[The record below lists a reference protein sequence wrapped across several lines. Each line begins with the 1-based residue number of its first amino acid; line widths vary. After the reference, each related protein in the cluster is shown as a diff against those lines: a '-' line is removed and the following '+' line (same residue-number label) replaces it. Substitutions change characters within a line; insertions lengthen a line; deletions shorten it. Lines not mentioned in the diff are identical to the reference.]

1 MSSTNTSLSEADARR
16 IAGIAYLAVRAMEY
30 AITGTK
36 RGAERKEK
44 CIDWI
49 YNLLPDALQAIIP
62 RDTLADF
69 VEQAWS
75 QMVNSLEA
83 AAQ

>member
-1 MSSTNTSLSEADARR
+1 MVNFTLNEADARR
-16 IAGIAYLAVRAMEY
+16 IAGVAYLAVRAMEY
-30 AITGTK
+30 AITGSK

-49 YNLLPDALQAIIP
+49 YKLLPDALKAAIP
-62 RDTLADF
+62 RDTIADF